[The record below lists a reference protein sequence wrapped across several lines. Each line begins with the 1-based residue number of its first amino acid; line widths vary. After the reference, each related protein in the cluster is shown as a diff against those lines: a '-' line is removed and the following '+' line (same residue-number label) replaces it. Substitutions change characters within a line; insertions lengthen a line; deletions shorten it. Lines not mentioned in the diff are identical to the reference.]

1 MKWERGEQT
10 GVVHPSMLLPG
21 NFFLH
26 MSAMSDSRTPFR
38 TKRQRREGAERSG
51 GVSGGLNH
59 AGTPRQSIIAAHVE
73 EKSERRHA
81 NINH

>member
-38 TKRQRREGAERSG
+38 TKRQRREGGRE
-51 GVSGGLNH
+51 
-59 AGTPRQSIIAAHVE
+59 
-73 EKSERRHA
+73 ERRGEWWVESCRDTTTKHHRGTCGRK
-81 NINH
+81 I